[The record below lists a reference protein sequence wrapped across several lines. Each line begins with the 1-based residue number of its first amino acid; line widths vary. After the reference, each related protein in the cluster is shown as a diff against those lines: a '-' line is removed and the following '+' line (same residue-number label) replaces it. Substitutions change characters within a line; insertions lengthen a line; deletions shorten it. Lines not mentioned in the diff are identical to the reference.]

1 MNPKVYAFQSVI
13 WRNPDS
19 KNDYIAFPYDAKK
32 EFGKGLVK
40 VHATYDGEPA
50 DCYIRNRGFRNQD
63 GSIRYMM
70 VIRKEVREKIGKLWG
85 ELVDV
90 TVREVADSKTK
101 NGSSASDQ

>member
-19 KNDYIAFPYDAKK
+19 KSDYIAFPYDAKK

-40 VHATYDGEPA
+40 VHATYDGEPV
-50 DCYIRNRGFRNQD
+50 DCYIRNRGFRNRD

-70 VIRKEVREKIGKLWG
+70 VIRKDVREKIGKLWG

-90 TVREVADSKTK
+90 TVREMEDGKVK
-101 NGSSASDQ
+101 NGSPHSDQ